1 MMKLSCQH
9 PFKVSLYTSTIL
21 LDNWRDVRR
30 LMACCAVKLPSFKE
44 QMTHLI
50 DMVLLKE
57 HSSELSKKFKPH

>member
-1 MMKLSCQH
+1 
-9 PFKVSLYTSTIL
+9 
-21 LDNWRDVRR
+21 
-30 LMACCAVKLPSFKE
+30 MACCAVKLSSFKE